1 MSGELFKK
9 IETWKINTLLI
20 ISLSVTLLAG
30 CIRPIVQI
38 SPLNPNKTPPTV
50 PAAATLEP
58 TLEPTPIPTEIAN
71 IEQFMDKLIWS
82 CTENVTEPNF
92 RSFTA
97 ITSYFHVNDVVNTI
111 TVEYFKLKT
120 TGFFEPDT
128 FHAKVSILN
137 PKNGN
142 AIEFEID
149 YFGGPSIVKE
159 KNQKTGVF
167 EILLNAGSQR
177 RGLLEGLISSA
188 LTACNTQFNL
198 EVERAKI
205 ENANKIQDM
214 FLILHDLVSYAEIV
228 SFEKSV
234 INDLDTTDLASIW
247 TVRTQNGM
255 LVTYEK
261 NGYSLMFSHDQIFY
275 NIFLPNAGTASIYRL
290 RSEGEQVQSDDLRV
304 LSELETKKATEL
316 IGYIN
321 VWMKNN
327 KYNK

>member
-1 MSGELFKK
+1 MSGELFRK

-20 ISLSVTLLAG
+20 MSLSVTLLAG
-30 CIRPIVQI
+30 CIRPIVP
-38 SPLNPNKTPPTV
+38 SRPLNPSKTPTTV
-50 PAAATLEP
+50 PVAATLEP
-58 TLEPTPIPTEIAN
+58 TLEPTPLPTEIAN

-82 CTENVTEPNF
+82 CTENVFEPNF

-97 ITSYFHVNDVVNTI
+97 TTSYFLVNEVVNTI

-137 PKNGN
+137 PNDGN

-177 RGLLEGLISSA
+177 RTLLNGLISSA
-188 LTACNTQFNL
+188 LTACNTQFHL

-214 FLILHDLVSYAEIV
+214 FRILHDLVSYAEIV
-228 SFEKSV
+228 SFERSV
-234 INDLDTTDLASIW
+234 VNEGDSNMETSLW
-247 TVRTQNGM
+247 KVRTQNGI
-255 LVTYEK
+255 LVSNEE
-261 NGYSLMFSHDQIFY
+261 NGYSIMFSHDQIFY
-275 NIFLPNAGTASIYRL
+275 NIFLPNVGTASIFRL
-290 RSEGEQVQSDDLRV
+290 RSQDDPAQSDDLRA
-304 LSELETKKATEL
+304 LNELETQKANEL
-316 IGYIN
+316 IDYIN
-321 VWMKNN
+321 VWI